1 MTRHSA
7 RFTWQLVPEKK
18 VFFERPEREEGC
30 VRTQGVT
37 SRVSYMP
44 CRWSHP
50 SVTSSL
56 TRPRRSWEGPI
67 AHKGAVYCTLMR
79 FTAVTHKCI
88 FLYVQIMIN
97 MCFVSGSWGDD
108 TANKSLPCSDEEIP
122 GPWALNGTNEMI
134 WENGQ
139 SHEIIFSLWFGK
151 QYKWVFHQCVNGW
164 NSLSVFNR
172 VYSMRYSTTG
182 GYFSD
187 YITSSAHETLL
198 TVIKTSTKI
207 WGQ

>member
-1 MTRHSA
+1 
-7 RFTWQLVPEKK
+7 
-18 VFFERPEREEGC
+18 
-30 VRTQGVT
+30 
-37 SRVSYMP
+37 
-44 CRWSHP
+44 
-50 SVTSSL
+50 
-56 TRPRRSWEGPI
+56 
-67 AHKGAVYCTLMR
+67 
-79 FTAVTHKCI
+79 
-88 FLYVQIMIN
+88 
-97 MCFVSGSWGDD
+97 
-108 TANKSLPCSDEEIP
+108 
-122 GPWALNGTNEMI
+122 MI

-198 TVIKTSTKI
+198 TVIKNQYKSLGSVRFIFLKKLILLFILDAFNLSKVRIKTFIMLQNIYISNKCYYFELSVHL
-207 WGQ
+207 